1 MAAITTPKSILKKAP
16 TYPATN
22 DNITPKEARD
32 RETALYHANL
42 IQQRKDLELEILL
55 SLEQLIDFPLA
66 ATPYDASN
74 PSPADAAAFKHYL
87 RIFQPSDYDAM
98 IEERNIDKRC
108 GYALC
113 PKPKPESST
122 GKYRI
127 LGMRGKAKDFR
138 VVQKEEVE
146 RWCSDAC
153 GQRALY
159 VKVQL
164 NESPAWERVSLST
177 DIDLLDE
184 PKSEEGAVLGRLG
197 RLQLA
202 ANEGNFKNS
211 ADLALERG
219 DKGRAAKFG
228 KVEVEIQEKQVSNAA
243 EPPSFPAT
251 DLNGQMNNMHLSVEG
266 YKSGFE
272 KGKSL
277 IKEDEEDSGMDWM

>member
-1 MAAITTPKSILKKAP
+1 MK
-16 TYPATN
+16 
-22 DNITPKEARD
+22 D

-66 ATPYDASN
+66 GPPYNASN
-74 PSPADAAAFKHYL
+74 PSPSDAAAFKHYL

-113 PKPKPESST
+113 PKPKPEGSG

-138 VVQKEEVE
+138 VVEKEEVE

-153 GQRALY
+153 GKRALY

-164 NESPAWERVSLST
+164 NESPAWERESLLS
-177 DIDLLDE
+177 DVDLLDE
-184 PKSEEGAVLGRLG
+184 PKSEEGVVLGGLG

-202 ANEGNFKNS
+202 EGESKVRNS
-211 ADLALERG
+211 SDLALERG

-228 KVEVEIQEKQVSNAA
+228 KVEVEIQEKQTSGAA
-243 EPPSFPAT
+243 EPPSFPTAE
-251 DLNGQMNNMHLSVEG
+251 LNGQMSNMHLTVEG
-266 YKSGFE
+266 YISGFD
-272 KGKSL
+272 KGKG
-277 IKEDEEDSGMDWM
+277 IVKEEDDHGMDWM